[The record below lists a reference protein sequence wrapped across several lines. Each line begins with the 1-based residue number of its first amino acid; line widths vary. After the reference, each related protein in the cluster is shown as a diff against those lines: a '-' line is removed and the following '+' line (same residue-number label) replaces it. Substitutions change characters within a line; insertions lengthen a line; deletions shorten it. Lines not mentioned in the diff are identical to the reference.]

1 MKKILYFFV
10 ATLFF
15 VACKQGHTHNE
26 VIQLD
31 NGKKWQ
37 VSEGMKPFIKN
48 GADLLDAYVVS
59 KDEDY
64 KKLAEK
70 IRNENNQLINNCTM
84 KGKSHDE
91 LHKWLHPHL
100 ELVDALGKAK
110 STTEANKII
119 QQLQQSNST
128 YQQYFE

>member
-1 MKKILYFFV
+1 
-10 ATLFF
+10 
-15 VACKQGHTHNE
+15 
-26 VIQLD
+26 
-31 NGKKWQ
+31 
-37 VSEGMKPFIKN
+37 MKPFIKN
-48 GADLLDAYVVS
+48 GVDLVNAYVET

-70 IRNENNQLINNCTM
+70 IRLENNQLIKSCTM

>member
-10 ATLFF
+10 ACLIF
-15 VACKQGHTHNE
+15 VACKQGHTNHE
-26 VIQLD
+26 VIETD

-37 VSEGMKPFIKN
+37 VSEAMKPFIKN
-48 GADLLDAYVVS
+48 GVDLVNAYVET

-70 IRNENNQLINNCTM
+70 IRLENNQLIKSCTM

-110 STTEANKII
+110 DTTEANKII
-119 QQLQQSNST
+119 QLLQQSNST